1 MVSVESRS
9 TWAFDFAIDSP
20 AQSSKEA
27 YGVSL
32 GMIGATD
39 GHLGSCELLLR
50 YAPPAVLPGRGR
62 YTLCF
67 SAAMEAVTVQLQKA
81 PTRPASPCSRAVLQC
96 CHDEQRVSW

>member
-9 TWAFDFAIDSP
+9 TWAFDFAIDDSP

-39 GHLGSCELLLR
+39 GRLGSCELRLR
-50 YAPPAVLPGRGR
+50 YAPPPAWSWSVYVVYTGALEPHKFLDKVL
-62 YTLCF
+62 LCRW
-67 SAAMEAVTVQLQKA
+67 S
-81 PTRPASPCSRAVLQC
+81 
-96 CHDEQRVSW
+96 

>member
-9 TWAFDFAIDSP
+9 TWAFDFAIDDSP

-39 GHLGSCELLLR
+39 GRLGSCELRLR
-50 YAPPAVLPGRGR
+50 YAPPAWSWSVYVV
-62 YTLCF
+62 YTG
-67 SAAMEAVTVQLQKA
+67 AW
-81 PTRPASPCSRAVLQC
+81 SPINFYTKFYYVNGAKT
-96 CHDEQRVSW
+96 